1 MPLRDASLHREVELA
16 EAPSRAPV
24 AKLLADRLDGLL
36 GGVLDDVLHERE
48 PIATIPDTPVWTVA
62 IDTNPA

>member
-1 MPLRDASLHREVELA
+1 
-16 EAPSRAPV
+16 V